1 MSNAP
6 LSVSELNRLARSTL
20 ERGIPLTW
28 VTGEI
33 SNLVRAASGH
43 VYFTLKDAT
52 AQVRCIMFRSRAQ
65 LLPWQLENGQ
75 QVEAHALVSLYEA
88 RGDFQL
94 NIEMLRRGG
103 LGRLFE
109 AFERLKAQLESEGL
123 FAVDRKR
130 PLPVLPRCIGIVTS
144 LQAAALRDVLAALQ
158 RRAPHVPVVLYPTP
172 VQGEGAAQ
180 QIAAAIDTASV
191 RGECDVLLVCRGGG
205 SIEDLWSFNEEVVA
219 RAIASSALPVI
230 SGVGH
235 ETDVTIADF
244 AADQRAA
251 TPTAAAEIASAGW
264 FAAADELAALNRDL
278 RVAMRSRLEA
288 GMQHL
293 DLLGRSLLH
302 PGEHLARMGQQLAHH
317 RTQLDAAMHR
327 YVATGENTL
336 ARLRLRL
343 ARNRPDPSR
352 QAARLSTSALTLRS
366 AMARLLD
373 QRVHGVQRLHASL
386 AALNPEATL
395 ARGYSIVRDPA
406 GHVIR
411 DSAVLHR
418 GDRVELTLAH
428 GNATAE
434 IASTRQDP

>member
-1 MSNAP
+1 LSNLP

-43 VYFTLKDAT
+43 VYFTLKDAA
-52 AQVRCIMFRSRAQ
+52 AQVRCVMFRSRAQ

-109 AFERLKAQLESEGL
+109 AFERLKSQLESEGL
-123 FAVDRKR
+123 FATERKR
-130 PLPVLPRCIGIVTS
+130 PVPALPRCIGIVTS
-144 LQAAALRDVLAALQ
+144 LQAAALRDLLAALQ

-180 QIAAAIDTASV
+180 QIAAAIDTASA
-191 RGECDVLLVCRGGG
+191 RGESDVLLVCRGGG

-219 RAIASSALPVI
+219 RAIAASALPVI

-235 ETDVTIADF
+235 ETDFTIADF

-251 TPTAAAEIASAGW
+251 TPTAAAELASAGW
-264 FAAADELAALNRDL
+264 FAAADELAALDRDL
-278 RVAMRSRLEA
+278 RIAMRSRLEA
-288 GMQHL
+288 GMQRL

-302 PGEHLARMGQQLAHH
+302 PGERLARMGQQLAHH
-317 RTQLDAAMHR
+317 RTQLDAAMRR
-327 YVATGENTL
+327 YVATGEGTV
-336 ARLRLRL
+336 ARLRLQL
-343 ARNRPDPSR
+343 ARSRPDPSR
-352 QAARLSTSALTLRS
+352 QAVRLSASAHTLRS
-366 AMARLLD
+366 AMTRMLD
-373 QRVHGVQRLHASL
+373 QRAHDMQRLHASL
-386 AALNPEATL
+386 SALNPEATL
-395 ARGYSIVRDPA
+395 ARGYSIVRNPA
-406 GHVIR
+406 GQVIR
-411 DSAVLHR
+411 DSAVLQR
-418 GDRVELTLAH
+418 GERIEITLAR

-434 IASTRQDP
+434 IESTRQDP